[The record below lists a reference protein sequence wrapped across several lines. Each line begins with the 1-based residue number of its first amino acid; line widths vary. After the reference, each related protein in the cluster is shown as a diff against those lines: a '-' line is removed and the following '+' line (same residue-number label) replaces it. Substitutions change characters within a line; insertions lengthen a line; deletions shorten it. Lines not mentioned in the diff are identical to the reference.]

1 MTKTLAGSII
11 MTCLCMSSLAQTAE
25 QLAAYKAV
33 VQSQENFNRVQREA
47 GMTEMAVPTFE
58 EWLKAEEEKASSPAP
73 AVSAEKQE
81 DPEIKWEKK
90 LEKIRPQLCE
100 LKPVKDKS
108 KPVRSA
114 EAIKEK
120 ERLLKAADKAF
131 EKQAEIERKLDAI
144 AAKHGVERTRK
155 NAEGKTRVLAGEF
168 DGYPVWIESHNLSAA
183 AGISADE
190 LWPTNS
196 APWPSSSTGRD
207 LTGTNVILGMW
218 EAEGGVLTNHQEF
231 SGRVL
236 QMDVPAKLD
245 NHASG
250 VAGTM
255 AAGGSTISLPGL
267 PTGELARGVAF
278 HAYVDAYDVEEFNA
292 ELASASA
299 GTTNIVGLRTSNHS
313 YGIGSAWDIAYI
325 DEYYYNGQ
333 MHSFGDIYWVWTQ
346 YPGYIEDPICG
357 LYFPN
362 TDGTGCN
369 EIDAFMSTN
378 APRHLLVY
386 SSGNNRNWGPG
397 TACGYFIPSSNG
409 WDLVYYTKDWSSG
422 DGDLGFDTVMSP
434 SVAKNVLTV
443 GSVKDVYHD
452 EGGKPAWGY
461 ASNST
466 VTVSGFSAC
475 GPTDDG
481 RIKPDVVAVGEA
493 DSFVRSYGIV
503 TPISSATDGYTKNY
517 DGTSFSAPLVTGG
530 IGLCQ
535 ERRNQ
540 LFSNLEPETDDLL
553 NSSLKALAIHTADDV
568 NNTGPDYLTGW
579 GLFNAVSAVEQ
590 IELDAQHGRGTHIK
604 ELELSV
610 IETNS
615 WTVYLDGSAFKV
627 TIAWSDLPGEFTGYV
642 DDDTPMLVNNL
653 DLWVENEAGTQIFQP
668 WVLDPDLEQ
677 ERESVRNTSATTGY
691 DDINNVEQVV
701 ISSPAPGYYK
711 IFVTHAGGTS
721 GGQTPSMQKVSIL
734 TSGDTPLAPEIEEI
748 AQSPT
753 NGTFLLS
760 VECDPGAHMMVET
773 CSDLSSGSWQTNGT
787 FTTVGNTN
795 SVFVTSSSD
804 VRFWRVRR
812 ETGISQ

>member
-1 MTKTLAGSII
+1 M
-11 MTCLCMSSLAQTAE
+11 
-25 QLAAYKAV
+25 
-33 VQSQENFNRVQREA
+33 
-47 GMTEMAVPTFE
+47 
-58 EWLKAEEEKASSPAP
+58 
-73 AVSAEKQE
+73 
-81 DPEIKWEKK
+81 
-90 LEKIRPQLCE
+90 
-100 LKPVKDKS
+100 
-108 KPVRSA
+108 
-114 EAIKEK
+114 
-120 ERLLKAADKAF
+120 
-131 EKQAEIERKLDAI
+131 
-144 AAKHGVERTRK
+144 
-155 NAEGKTRVLAGEF
+155 
-168 DGYPVWIESHNLSAA
+168 SAA
-183 AGISADE
+183 AEISADE

-207 LTGTNVILGMW
+207 LTGTNVILGIW
-218 EAEGGVLTNHQEF
+218 EADGGVLTNHQEF
-231 SGRVL
+231 SGRVI
-236 QMDVPAKLD
+236 QMDNHPTQLSD
-245 NHASG
+245 HASG

-255 AAGGSTISLPGL
+255 AAGGSTISLSGL
-267 PTGELARGVAF
+267 PTGELSRGVAF
-278 HAYVDAYDVEEFNA
+278 NAYVDAYDIEEFNA

-313 YGIGSAWDIAYI
+313 YGIESAWDIEYI

-333 MHSFGDIYWVWTQ
+333 MHPFGDIYWVWTQ
-346 YPGYIEDPICG
+346 FPGYIEDPICG

-397 TACGYFIPSSNG
+397 TAGGYFIPSSNG

-422 DGDLGFDTVMSP
+422 DGDAGFDTVMP
-434 SVAKNVLTV
+434 PGVAKNVLTV

-452 EGGKPAWGY
+452 EGGLTWGY

-466 VTVSGFSAC
+466 INLSDFSAC

-493 DSFVRSYGIV
+493 DSSVRSYGIV
-503 TPISSATDGYTKNY
+503 TPISSATDSYTSAY
-517 DGTSFSAPLVTGG
+517 SGTSFSAPLVTGG
-530 IGLCQ
+530 LGLCQ
-535 ERRNQ
+535 ERRKQ
-540 LFSNLEPETDDLL
+540 LFPDLDPETDDLL

-568 NNTGPDYLTGW
+568 LNAGPDYLTGW

-590 IELDAQHGRGTHIK
+590 IELDALHGRGTHIK
-604 ELELSV
+604 ELELAV
-610 IETNS
+610 GETNS
-615 WTVYLDGSAFKV
+615 WMVTLDGSAFKA

-691 DDINNVEQVV
+691 DDINNVEQVE
-701 ISSPAPGYYK
+701 IAAPAPGYYR
-711 IFVTHAGGTS
+711 IVVTHAGGTIGEQS
-721 GGQTPSMQKVSIL
+721 PSDQKVSIL
-734 TSGDTPLAPEIEEI
+734 TTGDTPLSPVI
-748 AQSPT
+748 AEFEQSPT

-760 VECDPGAHMMVET
+760 VKCDPGAHMQVET
-773 CSDLSSGSWQTNGT
+773 CTDLSSGSWQTNGT
-787 FTTVGNTN
+787 FTTVANTN

-804 VRFWRVRR
+804 VHFWRVRR
-812 ETGISQ
+812 ETGVNQ